1 MKNGGQQ
8 KCIDKAMLALLF
20 IHWETD
26 LDVSEIIDLF
36 TQKNRRIQLK

>member
-1 MKNGGQQ
+1 MKNRGQQ

-20 IHWETD
+20 IHREID

-36 TQKNRRIQLK
+36 AQKNRRIQLK